1 MKHILTFP
9 NELKNKLDDA
19 FLDSDI
25 KSAWANIGV
34 NSVDEMIQRIA
45 FDINNYN
52 PKIVISDYLFEDEKV
67 IKEKVENCGTK
78 SLFNGYFKNEEGN
91 IDALF
96 FYIEPKMDSANDF
109 LTRQVIPSIL
119 GIYKSISSRTKDL
132 HINNMPIYIVNLCTT
147 GRITQD
153 SVKKTIVCTESM
165 GFNYIDIFQNDYRSV
180 INLLD
185 PDGKPIEKISTL
197 HNLNTFLTYKG
208 INEYFEIDDINRNVK
223 ILSQRLDNSSNVT
236 AELYRYAVRIIP
248 AIYFASIEGYS
259 IDISEL
265 SGINSDRVEVLK
277 EYIEKI
283 RLNGGN

>member
-1 MKHILTFP
+1 MKHTLTFP
-9 NELKNKLDDA
+9 NELKNKLEDA
-19 FLDSDI
+19 FLDSTI
-25 KSAWANIGV
+25 KDDWANIGI
-34 NSVDEMIQRIA
+34 NSVDEMIQRIVSE
-45 FDINNYN
+45 INKYN
-52 PKIVISDYLFEDEKV
+52 PKIIIRDYSFEDEKD
-67 IKEKVENCGTK
+67 IKERVENCGTK
-78 SLFNGYFKNEEGN
+78 SLFNGYFENENGN

-165 GFNYIDIFQNDYRSV
+165 GFNYIDIFKNDYRSV

-185 PDGKPIEKISTL
+185 SDGKPVDKISTL
-197 HNLNTFLTYKG
+197 HNLNSFLTYKG
-208 INEYFEIDDINRNVK
+208 VNEYFEIDEPNVNIK
-223 ILSQRLDNSSNVT
+223 ILGQRLSNSSNVT
-236 AELYRYAVRIIP
+236 AELYRYAIRVIP
-248 AIYFASIEGYS
+248 AVYFASVERYT
-259 IDISEL
+259 IDISDL

-277 EYIEKI
+277 EYIENLK
-283 RLNGGN
+283 LSGGN